1 MLLQKWV
8 FLVTLWVLIISHGS
22 ADSGEVLGY
31 GMPSPTACVND
42 PCRPLLSPPAPSLSG
57 YPSYGT
63 PPPPSPLFGYPS
75 YRGPP
80 PPTPLSGYPSYG
92 TPPPPPSLSGYP
104 SYGAPPP
111 PTTQASPSTP
121 GQGCSP
127 PAPVQCCLYGPPAPY
142 EYLPNQNYSAP
153 SPLPLSWAQKQ
164 KELLSLCSLLTM
176 VDCPT
181 WGLSKVNGSGLVEWA
196 WLVHPIFSR
205 KERLK
210 EDAIPPPSLNSSRA
224 Q

>member
-31 GMPSPTACVND
+31 GVPSPTACVND

-80 PPTPLSGYPSYG
+80 PPTPLYGYPSYG
-92 TPPPPPSLSGYP
+92 TPPPPPSPSLSGYP

-153 SPLPLSWAQKQ
+153 SPLPLSWFSVMV
-164 KELLSLCSLLTM
+164 LSLSFALL
-176 VDCPT
+176 
-181 WGLSKVNGSGLVEWA
+181 L
-196 WLVHPIFSR
+196 
-205 KERLK
+205 
-210 EDAIPPPSLNSSRA
+210 
-224 Q
+224 